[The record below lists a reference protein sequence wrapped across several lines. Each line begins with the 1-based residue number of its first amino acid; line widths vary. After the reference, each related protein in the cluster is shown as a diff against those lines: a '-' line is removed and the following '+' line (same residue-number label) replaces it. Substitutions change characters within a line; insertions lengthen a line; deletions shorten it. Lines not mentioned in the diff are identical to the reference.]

1 MISLEVVKS
10 SHDKYSWSDTLLE
23 DVYNVILSHN
33 DYDEF
38 NLYKI
43 ISKPVCIFKVQ
54 ITNLS
59 SKIPTFYLEQHFNFL
74 FILNYCI
81 FILEVSQHYVQSL
94 QYTNSY
100 SLCKLY
106 YSV

>member
-43 ISKPVCIFKVQ
+43 IIKPVCMLKVQ
-54 ITNLS
+54 ITDLI
-59 SKIPTFYLEQHFNFL
+59 SKILIWKGILTFY
-74 FILNYCI
+74 
-81 FILEVSQHYVQSL
+81 
-94 QYTNSY
+94 SY
-100 SLCKLY
+100 
-106 YSV
+106 

>member
-43 ISKPVCIFKVQ
+43 IIKPVCMFTV
-54 ITNLS
+54 
-59 SKIPTFYLEQHFNFL
+59 
-74 FILNYCI
+74 
-81 FILEVSQHYVQSL
+81 
-94 QYTNSY
+94 
-100 SLCKLY
+100 
-106 YSV
+106 

>member
-33 DYDEF
+33 DCDEF

-43 ISKPVCIFKVQ
+43 IIKPVCI
-54 ITNLS
+54 TDL
-59 SKIPTFYLEQHFNFL
+59 IPIRNGTFY
-74 FILNYCI
+74 
-81 FILEVSQHYVQSL
+81 
-94 QYTNSY
+94 SY
-100 SLCKLY
+100 
-106 YSV
+106 